1 MPVSKTKDRSSL
13 FSLTLMLE
21 LREERTRKVNLDN
34 LSVWCTDKNE
44 WRSFKIANVT
54 RVEQIG

>member
-21 LREERTRKVNLDN
+21 LREERTK
-34 LSVWCTDKNE
+34 KN
-44 WRSFKIANVT
+44 RRQVKFLKRFQYKPMSFWS
-54 RVEQIG
+54 